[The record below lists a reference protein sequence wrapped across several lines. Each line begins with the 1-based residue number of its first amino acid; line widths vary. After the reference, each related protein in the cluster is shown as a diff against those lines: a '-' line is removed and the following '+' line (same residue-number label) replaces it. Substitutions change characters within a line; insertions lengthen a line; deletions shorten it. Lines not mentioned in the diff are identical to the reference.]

1 MDSDQQLN
9 HIRQRIDDIDLRILE
24 LISERARCAQQVAE
38 VKLLALQSDEDTP
51 LFYRPEREAQVLRSI
66 QERNPGPL
74 ASDQV
79 AAIFRELMS
88 GCLALEQPLSVAF
101 LGPEGTYSQAAA
113 LKHFGQSAVPQ
124 GQASIHKVFRQVEE
138 RQCDYGV
145 VPVENSTE
153 GMVGQT
159 LDCFLESPLQIT
171 GEIELPVVHHL
182 LVGDR
187 ELVSD
192 IALDDVRL
200 VIGHEQALGQCR
212 QWLDSHLPD
221 VPREAVA
228 SNGEAAR
235 RAGNEQG
242 IAAIAGELA
251 MKQYNLVPLA
261 SAIQDSSSN
270 TTRFLVLGRESV
282 PPSGYDKSSLLVSA
296 RNRPGALLGL
306 LRPFEEK
313 GVSLTRIDSRPSK
326 TEKWTYVFYIE
337 CEGHLVDPVMAEVIA
352 EIEEHSIMLKKLG
365 SYPRAPI

>member
-1 MDSDQQLN
+1 MDSDQQLSQ
-9 HIRQRIDDIDLRILE
+9 IRERIDEIDLRLLE
-24 LISERARCAQQVAE
+24 LISERAQCAQQVAE
-38 VKLLALQSDEDTP
+38 VKLRASQSQEDVP
-51 LFYRPEREAQVLRSI
+51 LFYRPEREAQVLRAI
-66 QERNPGPL
+66 RERNPGPL
-74 ASDQV
+74 AGDQV

-113 LKHFGQSAVPQ
+113 LKHVGQSALPQ
-124 GQASIHKVFRQVEE
+124 SQPSIHKVFRQVEE
-138 RQCDYGV
+138 RLCDYGV

-182 LVGDR
+182 LVDGPD
-187 ELVSD
+187 LGSAAVLDD
-192 IALDDVRL
+192 IAL

-212 QWLDSHLPD
+212 HWLDSHLPD

-235 RAGNEQG
+235 RAGSEQSV
-242 IAAIAGELA
+242 AAIAGELA
-251 MKQYNLVPLA
+251 LKQYGLVPPA
-261 SAIQDSSSN
+261 SAIQDRSSN

-282 PPSGYDKSSLLVSA
+282 PPSGYDKTSLLVSA

-326 TEKWTYVFYIE
+326 TEKWTYLFYIE
-337 CEGHLVDPVMAEVIA
+337 CEGHLSDPVMADVIG

>member
-1 MDSDQQLN
+1 MDPDDKLKS
-9 HIRQRIDDIDLRILE
+9 IRERIDAIDSQLLD
-24 LISERARCAQQVAE
+24 LISERARCAQEVAE
-38 VKLLALQSDEDTP
+38 VKLEASQSEDASP
-51 LFYRPEREAQVLRSI
+51 IFYRPEREAQVLRAI

-74 ASDQV
+74 ASDYV
-79 AAIFRELMS
+79 ASIFREIMS
-88 GCLALEQPLSVAF
+88 SCLALEQPLSVAY

-113 LKHFGQSAVPQ
+113 LKHFGQSAIPM
-124 GQASIHKVFRQVEE
+124 GQASIYKFFRQVEE

-159 LDCFLESPLQIT
+159 LDCFLESPLQIS

-182 LVGDR
+182 LAAKQTDLDAIQ
-187 ELVSD
+187 LV
-192 IALDDVRL
+192 L
-200 VIGHEQALGQCR
+200 GHEQALGQCR

-235 RAGNEQG
+235 RAVGEAG
-242 IAAIAGELA
+242 VAAIAGALA
-251 MKQYNLVPLA
+251 AQLHDLHTLA
-261 SAIQDSSSN
+261 CAIQDSSSN

-282 PPSGYDKSSLLVSA
+282 PPSGHDKTSLLVSA

-306 LRPFEEK
+306 LRPFEEN
-313 GVSLTRIDSRPSK
+313 GISLTRIDSRPSK

-337 CEGHLVDPVMAEVIA
+337 CEGHLADEVMTEVMGQ
-352 EIEEHSIMLKKLG
+352 IEEHSIMLKRLG